1 VGPWLGHA
9 QLLNAILS
17 ENYLAVAFWA
27 FLAFM
32 YFFLGKSIRLL
43 ILLVPAEYYV
53 DIYASDNAQEEQPHE
68 KRNSSLYPSVRI
80 LRNVNRR

>member
-1 VGPWLGHA
+1 
-9 QLLNAILS
+9 
-17 ENYLAVAFWA
+17 
-27 FLAFM
+27 M

-43 ILLVPAEYYV
+43 IPLVPAEYYV